1 MDLASSPSTTHD
13 RRDGWL
19 DKPVF
24 PWWPAFTI
32 QILLIVLILG
42 LTVFTRFYDLG
53 ARTMSHDEINHV

>member
-1 MDLASSPSTTHD
+1 MDLASSPLTTRD
-13 RRDGWL
+13 RRDTWL

-42 LTVFTRFYDLG
+42 LTVFTRF
-53 ARTMSHDEINHV
+53 